1 MENKTLTK
9 IKILVFYFCLIF
21 FIFPIFST
29 INVHADENLIIP
41 DVSPTIVESE
51 TNFTV
56 SVYDPNIMVGTP
68 YLSDVNI
75 LFDDIFYKITPQHE
89 NGEIIIKAPKV
100 LVNKTY
106 LIEAFTI
113 NKSGNITITVI
124 PSQNHQINELVITP
138 DSYTID
144 ALKKF
149 SVLVTDKN
157 GQAIE
162 NATVIIQDSN
172 DLANT
177 AKTNENGR
185 VFLIAP
191 NKDTI
196 TINAKKNG
204 YNGTTEILR
213 VRIQKDTLNGI
224 LTHPYTPIIGSM
236 IVLISIIIYVT
247 YSNKFTQKKI
257 HIQNFNKIKPKKQKK
272 KKQDQLVPKTLMKK
286 KKIEQIKKNVVADSG
301 IVTSIKNEVI
311 IQGDDSR
318 NKKESFKWFEPTND
332 LQKDKKQNQKKK
344 EKYLHGTEEIHKK
357 IDKILEKQEKEK

>member
-1 MENKTLTK
+1 MENKTVKQL
-9 IKILVFYFCLIF
+9 KILLFSFCLILL
-21 FIFPIFST
+21 IFPLFGT
-29 INVHADENLIIP
+29 INVYADENLIIL

-56 SVYDPNIMVGTP
+56 SVYDPDILVGTP

-75 LFDDIFYKITPQHE
+75 LFDNIFYKITPQHE

-113 NKSGNITITVI
+113 NQSGNITITVI
-124 PSQNHQINELVITP
+124 PSRNPQINELVITP

-144 ALKKF
+144 ALKEF

-196 TINAKKNG
+196 IINAQKNG
-204 YNGTTEILR
+204 YNDSTEILW

-236 IVLISIIIYVT
+236 ILLICVIIYVT
-247 YSNKFTQKKI
+247 FSNKFTKKKI
-257 HIQNFNKIKPKKQKK
+257 YLQNFNKIKPKK
-272 KKQDQLVPKTLMKK
+272 KKQNQLFPKSLMKNEK
-286 KKIEQIKKNVVADSG
+286 IKKNVVADGG
-301 IVTSIKNEVI
+301 IVKPIEKEASIYET
-311 IQGDDSR
+311 DSR
-318 NKKESFKWFEPTND
+318 NKRESFKWFEPTND
-332 LQKDKKQNQKKK
+332 LQKGQKQKKK
-344 EKYLHGTEEIHKK
+344 EKCLQITDDLHKK
-357 IDKILEKQEKEK
+357 IDKVLEKQENEKQQQSS